1 MDLGKIIKRLRVS
14 KDMTQED
21 LANML
26 GTSIQSVSRWENE
39 QTYPDITMLPIIA
52 NIFEITV
59 DELLNVNTFKQQE
72 EIKRIV
78 EQDKVLWS
86 QGKTDER
93 EMILRESIKQF
104 PTNFELKSLLLNTL
118 YFQTAEDTEEGKK
131 YQKETIE
138 LANYILEKCLI
149 DEYRYHAMQTL
160 VLVYKWQ
167 HQFDK
172 AKEIAYKMPSMWSS
186 KEYILTNSLKGDE
199 LFSHLQEN
207 IGKGIEWFCFTIKQL
222 SDEYT
227 DGSKSK
233 VLLKFVELLNIIF
246 ENKDFGFYNERLS
259 NIYLLCAIDSAT
271 VKNVEETLHY
281 LSLAKEYALAYDEIK
296 EPVQY
301 KSILLNKLIY
311 EPSKN
316 LRSANKSCLDQV
328 FAYSGYKQF
337 DFIRDHEEF
346 KKIINDL

>member
-271 VKNVEETLHY
+271 VKNVEETLNY
-281 LSLAKEYALAYDEIK
+281 LSLAKVYALVYDEIK
-296 EPVQY
+296 EQVKY
-301 KSILLNKLIY
+301 KSLLMNRIIY
-311 EPSKN
+311 EPNKN
-316 LRSANKSCLDQV
+316 LISANKSCLDQV
-328 FAYSGYKQF
+328 LAYAEYNQF

-346 KKIINDL
+346 KKIIR